1 MQSFKSKTKVSC
13 KGLGQVRFKSS
24 MEVQN
29 AFMTLR
35 FECPLMMLCLT
46 FEPQMPYP
54 LFLIIMLT
62 FFLSLTVSSS
72 DPVDVSTPHD
82 KVEPESQVNRNPVS
96 EQVDT
101 ETVAQSHVIQVP
113 SIFCK
118 PSDIISSANKAI
130 WAPQHLS
137 HLSHTKTT
145 QCRTGRAM
153 FSSPFDCA
161 STLLIL
167 LHTATSS

>member
-62 FFLSLTVSSS
+62 FFLSLT
-72 DPVDVSTPHD
+72 P
-82 KVEPESQVNRNPVS
+82 
-96 EQVDT
+96 
-101 ETVAQSHVIQVP
+101 AVIQWMFVHHMT
-113 SIFCK
+113 K
-118 PSDIISSANKAI
+118 
-130 WAPQHLS
+130 LS
-137 HLSHTKTT
+137 LKV
-145 QCRTGRAM
+145 R
-153 FSSPFDCA
+153 
-161 STLLIL
+161 
-167 LHTATSS
+167 